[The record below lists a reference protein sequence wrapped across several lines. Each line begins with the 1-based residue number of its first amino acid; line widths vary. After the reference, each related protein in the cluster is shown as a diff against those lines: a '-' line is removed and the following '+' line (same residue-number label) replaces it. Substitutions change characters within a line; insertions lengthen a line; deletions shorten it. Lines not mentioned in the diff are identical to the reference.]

1 LLSLSGS
8 PLFLWLEKL
17 ACQFIGT
24 ASCTSTS
31 SERRESRSSAMAPFC
46 GIRAGKSVFP
56 GLYIS
61 VATLYKS
68 HAVICPLLMA
78 SFSTSSVKMEI
89 WLWFNG

>member
-1 LLSLSGS
+1 
-8 PLFLWLEKL
+8 
-17 ACQFIGT
+17 
-24 ASCTSTS
+24 
-31 SERRESRSSAMAPFC
+31 MAPFC

-78 SFSTSSVKMEI
+78 SFSTSSVNIEI
-89 WLWFNG
+89 WLGFDG